1 MFNFNYDTV
10 LSVSHLETNFQVL
23 SMTHC
28 QFCLTFL
35 CRMKF
40 LFSYLFVI
48 WSKHCLIRSA
58 NRSLS
63 YVLNVDWSEQLVQLI
78 WKLDM
83 SRYGCFISG
92 PIWTSICVIK
102 LKLVMFRQY
111 FFRRQPEIK
120 KCKFKMV
127 LKTSLSLSR

>member
-35 CRMKF
+35 GRMKF
-40 LFSYLFVI
+40 LFSYLCNLIQALFDPI
-48 WSKHCLIRSA
+48 SKHIIKLRSECRLKWTISTTNLKIGHVA
-58 NRSLS
+58 
-63 YVLNVDWSEQLVQLI
+63 I
-78 WKLDM
+78 WM
-83 SRYGCFISG
+83 FY
-92 PIWTSICVIK
+92 IWTNLNKYFVIK

-111 FFRRQPEIK
+111 FFRRQPEKK